1 MKLPVPIALFV
12 SITLIARPGLGA
24 GEPAVPGAGTTI
36 LTVDM
41 KKLFDAHP
49 KAIEAQKEMEAASGK
64 PLAGVPDE
72 RMDQGRRI
80 QEEVTKLD
88 QTIASGELVGDGLAK
103 ARRQRA
109 EKMEA
114 LRAVAG
120 DIQKTQ
126 MVRDKESQEKTARLR
141 TEIVGDL
148 RKAIEATPALTEA
161 TILLDKSGPSSNGV
175 PVVVYSNPKLDRTD
189 SVGKPAGKADPGIGK
204 GLNVAVLDL
213 KRIFAGY
220 KKTKISS
227 EKINEERRVASKEFL
242 DLATKATAALD
253 ALKKLDAQLAD
264 SGLSA
269 AERAKRSQERA
280 GKAALAQSLDRDTRQ
295 YQASHEKQFQDESI
309 KVRKEILD
317 DIDRVVL
324 EGVKADGH
332 VDLILDSSA
341 TSLIGVPFVL
351 RHEDVPD
358 WTDAIIIAL
367 NGAKDGGKG
376 TGNGSVSTNELHF
389 AMIDMKRVFETSR
402 ATRLATSSIEEAK
415 KKAAAA
421 EPAERRQKEKEIQ
434 ESLLKMQAVIGEKL
448 NQALADAAGKVGCQV
463 VLDASGPSINGI
475 PVVMVQ
481 KNCRICRRKSSR
493 RSVARHSEGNRG
505 KLPPLRVA
513 NY

>member
-12 SITLIARPGLGA
+12 SITLLALSGLEAGQPAAPSGGA
-24 GEPAVPGAGTTI
+24 GAGTTI

-49 KAIEAQKEMEAASGK
+49 KAIEAQKEMEAANGK

-80 QEEVTKLD
+80 QEEITKLD
-88 QTIASGELVGDGLAK
+88 QTIASGELAGDGLAK

-114 LRAVAG
+114 LRALAG

-126 MVRDKESQEKTARLR
+126 LVRDKESQEKTARLR

-148 RKAIEATPALTEA
+148 RKAIEATPALTDA
-161 TILLDKSGPSSNGV
+161 TFLLDKSGPSSNGV

-189 SVGKPAGKADPGIGK
+189 SIGKPAGKADPGAGK
-204 GLNVAVLDL
+204 GLNVAILDL

-220 KKTKISS
+220 KKTKIGSD
-227 EKINEERRVASKEFL
+227 KINEERRVASKEFL

-253 ALKKLDAQLAD
+253 AVKKIDAQLAD
-264 SGLSA
+264 PGLSA
-269 AERAKRSQERA
+269 AERAKRTQERA

-324 EGVKADGH
+324 DGVKADGH
-332 VDLILDSSA
+332 VDLILDASA

-351 RHEDVPD
+351 RHENVPD
-358 WTDAIIIAL
+358 WTDAVIIAL
-367 NGAKDGGKG
+367 NGAKDGAKG
-376 TGNGSVSTNELHF
+376 TGGTVSTNELHF
-389 AMIDMKRVFETSR
+389 AMIDMKRVFETSK
-402 ATRLATSSIEEAK
+402 ATKLATTSIEEAK

-421 EPAERRQKEKEIQ
+421 ADPAERRQKEKEIQ
-434 ESLLKMQAVIGEKL
+434 ESLIKMQAVIGEKL

-481 KNCRICRRKSSR
+481 K
-493 RSVARHSEGNRG
+493 
-505 KLPPLRVA
+505 KLPDLSEEIIA
-513 NY
+513 ALGGAAQ